1 MSQINPP
8 IIPQLNTENLVDT
21 HCHINIMIK
30 KDFDVTLPADYLEF
44 SEEIIQAAQAHQV
57 TKILNVGT
65 SLIESQNCVI
75 LARAFPSCYA
85 AVGIHPNDLTAD
97 WRKDLKQLE
106 TLVKQKEYNK
116 IVAIGECGIDKH
128 YPNFD
133 LQRQRDGFKAQIELA
148 LEYNLALSIHSRDAY
163 EETLRALE
171 EFRKEPNLR
180 GVLHCFSEDQVFADL
195 VIEWGFVLGIG
206 GTLTYPRNQALRL
219 IAQNV
224 DLKNIVLET
233 DAPYLPPQAIRG
245 QRNSPKYIHDIC
257 AYLAD
262 LRQVSFEL
270 VAQQTTANVTRIF
283 GF

>member
-1 MSQINPP
+1 MSQINLP
-8 IIPQLNTENLVDT
+8 ITPQLNSASLVDT

-30 KDFDVTLPADYLEF
+30 KDFDLALPVNYLEL
-44 SEEIIQAAQAHQV
+44 SRDIIQAAQAHHV

-65 SLIESQNCVI
+65 SLIESQNCVV
-75 LARAFPSCYA
+75 LARDFPSCYA

-97 WRKDLKQLE
+97 WRQDLKQLE
-106 TLVKQKEYNK
+106 TLVKQKELNK

-128 YPNFD
+128 YPDFD
-133 LQRQRDGFKAQIELA
+133 LRRQRDGFKAQIELA

-163 EETLRALE
+163 EETLRTIE
-171 EFRKEPNLR
+171 EYRKEPNLR
-180 GVLHCFSEDQVFADL
+180 GVLHCFSEDQAFADL
-195 VIEWGFVLGIG
+195 VISWGFVLGLG
-206 GTLTYPRNQALRL
+206 GTLTYPKNQALRL
-219 IAQNV
+219 IAQTI

-233 DAPYLPPQAIRG
+233 DAPFLPPQIIRG
-245 QRNSPKYIHDIC
+245 QQNSPKYIYDIC

-262 LRQVSFEL
+262 LRQVNFEL